1 MTENK
6 INSASYLVSRGG
18 EESSPATKTEK
29 LEKNNAPVMSHR
41 ATSENG
47 LAFEEVLAKKLQ
59 PNHAYGIK
67 LSQHAQK
74 RIAERQL
81 DLDAQEFFKLRQ
93 AFDTLKNKGGK
104 DSLVVTPKAA
114 YIVDV
119 DQRSIV
125 TAMDKNDM
133 QENVFTKIDST
144 LFIN

>member
-1 MTENK
+1 MTDNK
-6 INSASYLVSRGG
+6 INSSSYLVPHGVEDNPSVKNANKPAKVGPG
-18 EESSPATKTEK
+18 ESTAENSP
-29 LEKNNAPVMSHR
+29 V
-41 ATSENG
+41 
-47 LAFEEVLAKKLQ
+47 AFEEVLAKKLQ
-59 PNHAYGIK
+59 PDHVYGIK
-67 LSQHAQK
+67 VSQHAQK

-133 QENVFTKIDST
+133 AENVFTKIDST

>member
-6 INSASYLVSRGG
+6 INSSSYLVSRGV
-18 EESSPATKTEK
+18 EEASSAKKVDKAEQISSGARHPDEA
-29 LEKNNAPVMSHR
+29 
-41 ATSENG
+41 
-47 LAFEEVLAKKLQ
+47 AFEEVLAKKLR
-59 PNHAYGIK
+59 PNQAYGIK

-125 TAMDKNDM
+125 TAMDKRDM
-133 QENVFTKIDST
+133 AENVFTKIDST
-144 LFIN
+144 LFID

>member
-1 MTENK
+1 MTDNK
-6 INSASYLVSRGG
+6 INSSSYLVSRGMEDSPSSKKIDKQDMASAAPNGLAG
-18 EESSPATKTEK
+18 ENTA
-29 LEKNNAPVMSHR
+29 
-41 ATSENG
+41 

-59 PNHAYGIK
+59 PNQAYGIK

-133 QENVFTKIDST
+133 AENVFTKIDST